1 MDIFRDLFEELAP
14 EDNIEKIKK
23 EVKNFY
29 TKSKWFSTPIPELLK
44 EINI

>member
-23 EVKNFY
+23 EILKL
-29 TKSKWFSTPIPELLK
+29 KTPTAEKTSEAIMLAR
-44 EINI
+44 